1 MRHGQEVKFE
11 GDLRRCVTPTVELLG
26 SPSRT
31 ASVCVGEV
39 LVVFSLEPMELS
51 ESKRLMWC
59 GEFPNAVVKLCSC
72 WG

>member
-11 GDLRRCVTPTVELLG
+11 GDLRRCVTPTVELLA

-39 LVVFSLEPMELS
+39 LVVFS
-51 ESKRLMWC
+51 
-59 GEFPNAVVKLCSC
+59 
-72 WG
+72 